1 MKAFLLGN
9 ALVVAVLALAGLSCD
24 PPNTAPP
31 RLVPMTT
38 AYPPLSV
45 APVTTQARMR
55 ADVES
60 VPTPTTPPLVGPDT
74 PCQQWLPLA
83 LEVGWTADRV
93 MAERLLSIMWRES
106 RCNYDSWYKQDPN
119 GGSLGLLQIN
129 QYWCKPN
136 RYTDRGYLQDVGVLE
151 TCDEL
156 FDPATNLRA
165 GLALYSYSVYKN
177 GGNGWHPWRT

>member
-9 ALVVAVLALAGLSCD
+9 AVLALVLAVAGFSCE
-24 PPNTAPP
+24 PPAYDPP

-60 VPTPTTPPLVGPDT
+60 VPTPTTLPLVGPDT

-83 LEVGWTADRV
+83 IDMGWPADRV

-106 RCNYDSWYKQDPN
+106 RCNYDSWYKLDPN

-129 QYWCKPN
+129 QFWCKPN
-136 RYTDRGYLQDVGVLE
+136 RYTDNGYLQDVGVLDKCE
-151 TCDEL
+151 EL

-177 GGNGWHPWRT
+177 GDGWHPWRT